1 MPLYWTSF
9 VTGVSI
15 AFPLPELTASGC
27 RVTFHKVLNDENC
40 LFDVRCIVKYLL
52 MLGDIRLLE
61 EGPISGDIV
70 IFDAVHAKASMVSKL
85 INPIVKKGIMCS
97 QNAFP
102 QRLKEVHV
110 INVSSYLDSGIN
122 IIKMFVKPKIKD
134 RVRNYKK
141 NEWYKKLESYRS
153 YFEDQ
158 ENVCSNEPKR
168 INKAEPTPTE
178 YEELFGTKGSFSKLS
193 ID

>member
-1 MPLYWTSF
+1 MQLSNTDFYKDIYSLHY
-9 VTGVSI
+9 SI

-97 QNAFP
+97 QVSIRIVSNLD
-102 QRLKEVHV
+102 LK
-110 INVSSYLDSGIN
+110 STAG
-122 IIKMFVKPKIKD
+122 
-134 RVRNYKK
+134 
-141 NEWYKKLESYRS
+141 
-153 YFEDQ
+153 
-158 ENVCSNEPKR
+158 
-168 INKAEPTPTE
+168 
-178 YEELFGTKGSFSKLS
+178 
-193 ID
+193 